1 MCSHFGFALS
11 MRAILGILLFVGGV
25 AWAAYRIDDAPSHVE
40 VTLVHFEWVRT
51 IDGWERP
58 ERWMI
63 SRVEPPA
70 VHPTVIAAGQVLVSM
85 FALVASTGPAVRKPL
100 VQTPA

>member
-1 MCSHFGFALS
+1 

-25 AWAAYRIDDAPSHVE
+25 AIAAYRVDVHSSKPE
-40 VTLVHFEWVRT
+40 VTPVHFAWVRT
-51 IDGWERP
+51 VDGWERP
-58 ERWMI
+58 ERWTI

-70 VHPTVIAAGQVLVSM
+70 VHPVVIAAGQMLVSM

-100 VQTPA
+100 AQTPA

>member
-1 MCSHFGFALS
+1 MRSHFGSASS
-11 MRAILGILLFVGGV
+11 MRAILGILLFLGGV
-25 AWAAYRIDDAPSHVE
+25 AWAAYRIDDEPSQRE
-40 VTLVHFEWVRT
+40 VALVHFEWVRT

-58 ERWMI
+58 ERWTI

-100 VQTPA
+100 AQTPA